1 MRSVTHFVIG
11 GAVFLWGRGG
21 VSTGAVGAVAAVALA
36 VQAESDRARSEVN
49 DMHTHRPRALL
60 LSIVS
65 RVNPRVEFA
74 F

>member
-1 MRSVTHFVIG
+1 M
-11 GAVFLWGRGG
+11 FLWGRGG

-36 VQAESDRARSEVN
+36 VQAESDRGTGRGQRS
-49 DMHTHRPRALL
+49 MTCTHTGLA